1 LDLKELQQYFIDRV
15 EATSGKH
22 LILQADPKL
31 AGHAMIRVAKDDQPA
46 HVLLYRPEF
55 ESVLPYLIAFQC
67 EFALRTILAEPK
79 HQFQLKAK
87 SNLDS
92 EFLRLISDH
101 LKTDQTVPKG
111 AIPQLAKQ
119 FSTGIGHQLRSMPI
133 SIRIDKLLSSK
144 YSGLT
149 RLQHQSIERQLQ
161 DNVHCLGP
169 HAKAVAPEEVIRP
182 NAMMNAAFAK
192 FFSELWFVPPVF
204 TPYIAAGYE
213 DDANK
218 LLQILDE
225 IPSEPEHDRDVV
237 DAWAKYTKLDK
248 WYYTETR

>member
-1 LDLKELQQYFIDRV
+1 LDHRELQQYFIDRV

-22 LILQADPKL
+22 IIFQADPKL
-31 AGHAMIRVAKDDQPA
+31 SGHAMIRVAKDDQPA

-67 EFALRTILAEPK
+67 EFALRTILSEN
-79 HQFQLKAK
+79 QFQLKAK
-87 SNLDS
+87 LSLDS
-92 EFLRLISDH
+92 EFLQLMTDH
-101 LKTDQTVPKG
+101 LKTDKTVPKG

-133 SIRIDKLLSSK
+133 SLRIDKLLSSK
-144 YSGLT
+144 YPELI
-149 RLQHQSIERQLQ
+149 RLQYQSIERQLQ

-169 HAKAVAPEEVIRP
+169 NAKSIAPAEIIRP

-192 FFSELWFVPPVF
+192 FFSQLWSVPPVF
-204 TPYIAAGYE
+204 SPYIAAGYE

-225 IPSEPEHDRDVV
+225 IPTEPENDREVV